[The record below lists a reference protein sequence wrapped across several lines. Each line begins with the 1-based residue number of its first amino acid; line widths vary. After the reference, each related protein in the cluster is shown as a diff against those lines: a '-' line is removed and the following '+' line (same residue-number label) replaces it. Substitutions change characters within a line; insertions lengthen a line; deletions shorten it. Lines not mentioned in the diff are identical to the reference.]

1 MREGIL
7 QPDKKMRVLVVL
19 GEGGHTIEMIR
30 LLDLL
35 GPAYDYHYLLVKE
48 ETLSEKKIHIPGPIY
63 RCNRP
68 QWKVENRWRVLARYI
83 RLSWQSLIVLLRAQP
98 KAILHSG
105 PGIAIPVATLGK
117 LLGAKV
123 IYVEN
128 GARVHHPSLSGRWM
142 YRIADLFFVQWP
154 ELQAE
159 AFPEAIYAGSL
170 HG

>member
-1 MREGIL
+1 MSDAEKRL
-7 QPDKKMRVLVVL
+7 RVLVVL
-19 GEGGHTIEMIR
+19 GEGGHTVEMIH

-35 GPAYDYHYLLVKE
+35 GPRYDYHYMLVKE
-48 ETLSEKKIHIPGPIY
+48 EGLSEKKISIPGPIY

-68 QWKVENRWRVLARYI
+68 QWKVESHLKVGWRYL
-83 RLSWQSLIVLLRAQP
+83 RLTWQSLRVLLRARP
-98 KAILHSG
+98 RAILHSG

-117 LLGAKV
+117 LFGIKI

-154 ELQAE
+154 ELQSE
-159 AFPEAIYAGSL
+159 VFPGAIYAGSL